1 MRKSLLWA
9 LGLIAVCVLF
19 FVSSDGDTTIELFKW
34 KQEMPTALALMLF
47 TGVGIVIGALL
58 K

>member
-9 LGLIAVCVLF
+9 LALIAVCVLF
-19 FVSSDGDTTIELFKW
+19 LVYSDGDTTLELFKW
-34 KQEMPTALALMLF
+34 KRELPTAVVLMLF

>member
-1 MRKSLLWA
+1 MKKSLLWA
-9 LGLIAVCVLF
+9 LALIAVCVLF

>member
-19 FVSSDGDTTIELFKW
+19 FVSSDGDTTVELFKW
-34 KQEMPTALALMLF
+34 KTSMPTALALMIF
-47 TGVGIVIGALL
+47 SGVGIVIGTLL

>member
-1 MRKSLLWA
+1 MKRSLLWA
-9 LGLIAVCVLF
+9 LALIAVCVLF
-19 FVSSDGDTTIELFKW
+19 FVSSDGNTAIELFKW
-34 KQEMPTALALMLF
+34 KQQIPTALALMLF